1 MGLRWRRNKKP
12 KPDGY
17 CVLCGRHMQT
27 GVMGEITPLRRG
39 VLPQEDELC
48 EDCGPRGFM
57 PRRNAEWERLDE
69 PEGGERLRRSTALGF
84 PETYSEGWNSLPGW
98 GSPKGRFSA
107 LGTCGARA

>member
-1 MGLRWRRNKKP
+1 
-12 KPDGY
+12 
-17 CVLCGRHMQT
+17 MQT

-39 VLPQEDELC
+39 VVPQEDELC

-84 PETYSEGWNSLPGW
+84 PETYSEGWNSHARVVRDALGQDTFEKAW
-98 GSPKGRFSA
+98 TEGSA
-107 LGTCGARA
+107 LSTLEAN